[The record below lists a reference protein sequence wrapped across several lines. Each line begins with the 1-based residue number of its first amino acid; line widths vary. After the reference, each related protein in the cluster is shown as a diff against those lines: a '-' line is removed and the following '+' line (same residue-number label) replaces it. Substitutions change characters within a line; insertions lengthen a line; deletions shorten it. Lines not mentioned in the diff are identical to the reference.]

1 MTIVYTGALDDEREL
16 IQFFRREVDHLRHL
30 RKLVLTREKTSVLDV
45 NGDSIEFP
53 GLTYGSKVLE
63 RLLEE
68 LGVVFKPQSLH
79 NPDATPDGV
88 KEYRLSARWT
98 WGHDRVM

>member
-1 MTIVYTGALDDEREL
+1 MIVYTGPLDDPDEL
-16 IQFFRREVDHLRHL
+16 IQFLRREIPNVRAL
-30 RKLVLTREKTSVLDV
+30 RKLVISREKTAVIDV

-53 GLTYGSKVLE
+53 GLTYSNPILE
-63 RLLEE
+63 SLLRE
-68 LGVVFKPQSLH
+68 LGVVFNPQILH
-79 NPDATPDGV
+79 NADATPSGV